1 MHDNTHFIAHRSVL
15 CESFR
20 DFSWSFPNLTCEM
33 CVCVCVWVCV
43 RYSQRGRKRQ
53 GERQRSGGRER
64 KRQTLPWPPAERRSC
79 PGFSVVYAAAESTQE
94 ITAEEKTYTPQF
106 HTFTSHRNTSKS
118 AQWLRKASL
127 TSFVSHCWTE
137 EVNSDP
143 HHIFSPPLP
152 LKLTVTFHWH
162 LNLSLTIL
170 VCLNSDTQNSDALC
184 YTCNLSATHRL

>member
-1 MHDNTHFIAHRSVL
+1 MK
-15 CESFR
+15 
-20 DFSWSFPNLTCEM
+20 
-33 CVCVCVWVCV
+33 CVCVCVCVCV

-118 AQWLRKASL
+118 AHWWNDLLHLESFLYLIRFPLLDWGGEFRSSPYLLSTAATQTHSYLSL
-127 TSFVSHCWTE
+127 TSELISHY
-137 EVNSDP
+137 
-143 HHIFSPPLP
+143 LG
-152 LKLTVTFHWH
+152 
-162 LNLSLTIL
+162 LSE
-170 VCLNSDTQNSDALC
+170 
-184 YTCNLSATHRL
+184 